1 MRRIHFVSAI
11 AGAVI
16 GAALTAAA
24 VAWAQPQPPAAGEAL
39 ARKSAVPPASVESLS
54 PDTFVSVKDHGSSQT
69 VIVYKVDDKGM
80 ARLTHKA
87 KFFY

>member
-1 MRRIHFVSAI
+1 MKRWHLPSAV

-16 GAALTAAA
+16 GAVVAAA
-24 VAWAQPQPPAAGEAL
+24 TVALAQVPAAAPAL
-39 ARKSAVPPASVESLS
+39 VPPCTAPAAVQGLND
-54 PDTFVSVKDHGSSQT
+54 DTFISLKDHGDAQT
-69 VIVYKVDDKGM
+69 VIIYKVDEKGI